1 MSGVVLDP
9 DGRPISGAQ
18 FNHTGPQSS
27 GPNTELNGSFEV
39 ATKASAMVIRREGYK
54 SVRLKI
60 GNSSGTTVT
69 LDPLDRTI
77 PGCDGQDATVG
88 IIGFGSRFA
97 FRPSPPNQSESPVER
112 LGLLRSD
119 LLDKDATRNPD
130 DPGHGPNLRLTYKL
144 QGKTVTEI
152 FPSPGCSA

>member
-27 GPNTELNGSFEV
+27 GPKYRTERELRSGH
-39 ATKASAMVIRREGYK
+39 KGIRDGDPKGRLQECAAQDREFVWNYSDAG
-54 SVRLKI
+54 
-60 GNSSGTTVT
+60 SSGPDHSGLRWT
-69 LDPLDRTI
+69 RR
-77 PGCDGQDATVG
+77 DGRNHRLR
-88 IIGFGSRFA
+88 ISFCISS
-97 FRPSPPNQSESPVER
+97 SPPNQSESPVER